1 MRLSNT
7 KVLTSYDSRTG
18 NNRSKH
24 LRRALSSLW
33 TDDSAFSEGANQ
45 IRNAVVC
52 PGLCY
57 GDKNLI
63 VDKGVFMAGNGNTAF
78 RFRVALRL
86 DGRECWREIL
96 VPASLTFF
104 DLHAVLQECFMWYG
118 EHLFCF
124 CATFPDG
131 KQVQVE
137 ELWGEE
143 SAYHEAKYEQYMP
156 VEPLP
161 EVRIASETELGD
173 VFPKARTAR
182 YYYDYGDDWI
192 HDIKLL
198 RTYRSVHVADPQ
210 LWDGAGDAPPEDV
223 GGVYGFE
230 RFLDTLGNPEDE
242 EHDGMVEWAK
252 DQMWDRLTLNR
263 HRERLFRWHK
273 HRDMMLQ

>member
-1 MRLSNT
+1 
-7 KVLTSYDSRTG
+7 
-18 NNRSKH
+18 
-24 LRRALSSLW
+24 
-33 TDDSAFSEGANQ
+33 
-45 IRNAVVC
+45 
-52 PGLCY
+52 
-57 GDKNLI
+57 
-63 VDKGVFMAGNGNTAF
+63 
-78 RFRVALRL
+78 
-86 DGRECWREIL
+86 
-96 VPASLTFF
+96 
-104 DLHAVLQECFMWYG
+104 MWYG
-118 EHLFCF
+118 EHLICF

-143 SAYHEAKYEQYMP
+143 PSYHEAKYEQYMP

-161 EVRIASETELGD
+161 EVRVASETELGD
-173 VFPKARTAR
+173 VFPKVRTAR

-242 EHDGMVEWAK
+242 EHDGMVEWAE
-252 DQMWDRLTLNR
+252 DQMWDRFTLNR

-273 HRDMMLQ
+273 HRDMMLHG

>member
-1 MRLSNT
+1 
-7 KVLTSYDSRTG
+7 
-18 NNRSKH
+18 
-24 LRRALSSLW
+24 
-33 TDDSAFSEGANQ
+33 
-45 IRNAVVC
+45 
-52 PGLCY
+52 
-57 GDKNLI
+57 
-63 VDKGVFMAGNGNTAF
+63 MAGNGNTAF
-78 RFRVALRL
+78 RFRVTLRL

-124 CATFPDG
+124 CATFPNG

-143 SAYHEAKYEQYMP
+143 PSYHEARYEQYMP

-173 VFPKARTAR
+173 VFPKARAAR

-210 LWDGAGDAPPEDV
+210 LWDGGGGMRLRRMSAGRMGSSGSLIP
-223 GGVYGFE
+223 
-230 RFLDTLGNPEDE
+230 
-242 EHDGMVEWAK
+242 WAIPK
-252 DQMWDRLTLNR
+252 MKNMMARLSGPRTR
-263 HRERLFRWHK
+263 CGIVSR
-273 HRDMMLQ
+273 

>member
-1 MRLSNT
+1 
-7 KVLTSYDSRTG
+7 
-18 NNRSKH
+18 
-24 LRRALSSLW
+24 
-33 TDDSAFSEGANQ
+33 
-45 IRNAVVC
+45 
-52 PGLCY
+52 
-57 GDKNLI
+57 
-63 VDKGVFMAGNGNTAF
+63 
-78 RFRVALRL
+78 
-86 DGRECWREIL
+86 
-96 VPASLTFF
+96 
-104 DLHAVLQECFMWYG
+104 MWYG

-124 CATFPDG
+124 CATFPNG

-143 SAYHEAKYEQYMP
+143 PSYHEAKYEQYMP

-173 VFPKARTAR
+173 VFPKARAAR

-192 HDIKLL
+192 HDIKLM

-210 LWDGAGDAPPEDV
+210 LWDGAGDAPSEDV

-242 EHDGMVEWAK
+242 EHDGMVEWAE
-252 DQMWDRLTLNR
+252 DQMWDRFTLNR

-273 HRDMMLQ
+273 HRDMMLHG

>member
-1 MRLSNT
+1 MLAGDSGAGIID
-7 KVLTSYDSRTG
+7 VLRFACGIAGMLYVV
-18 NNRSKH
+18 
-24 LRRALSSLW
+24 RRASVLLLCH
-33 TDDSAFSEGANQ
+33 
-45 IRNAVVC
+45 I
-52 PGLCY
+52 PGWE
-57 GDKNLI
+57 
-63 VDKGVFMAGNGNTAF
+63 A
-78 RFRVALRL
+78 
-86 DGRECWREIL
+86 
-96 VPASLTFF
+96 
-104 DLHAVLQECFMWYG
+104 
-118 EHLFCF
+118 
-124 CATFPDG
+124 
-131 KQVQVE
+131 VQVE

>member
-1 MRLSNT
+1 M
-7 KVLTSYDSRTG
+7 
-18 NNRSKH
+18 
-24 LRRALSSLW
+24 
-33 TDDSAFSEGANQ
+33 
-45 IRNAVVC
+45 
-52 PGLCY
+52 
-57 GDKNLI
+57 
-63 VDKGVFMAGNGNTAF
+63 
-78 RFRVALRL
+78 
-86 DGRECWREIL
+86 
-96 VPASLTFF
+96 
-104 DLHAVLQECFMWYG
+104 
-118 EHLFCF
+118 
-124 CATFPDG
+124 
-131 KQVQVE
+131 E

-143 SAYHEAKYEQYMP
+143 SSYHEAKYEQYMP

-192 HDIKLL
+192 HDIKLM

-210 LWDGAGDAPPEDV
+210 LWDGAGDAPSEDV

>member
-1 MRLSNT
+1 
-7 KVLTSYDSRTG
+7 
-18 NNRSKH
+18 
-24 LRRALSSLW
+24 
-33 TDDSAFSEGANQ
+33 
-45 IRNAVVC
+45 
-52 PGLCY
+52 
-57 GDKNLI
+57 
-63 VDKGVFMAGNGNTAF
+63 MAGNGNTAF

-104 DLHAVLQECFMWYG
+104 DLHAVLQECFTWHG

-143 SAYHEAKYEQYMP
+143 PSYHEARYEQYMP

-223 GGVYGFE
+223 GGAYGFE

-242 EHDGMVEWAK
+242 EHDGMVEWAE
-252 DQMWDRLTLNR
+252 DQMWDRFTLNR

-273 HRDMMLQ
+273 HRDMMLYE

>member
-1 MRLSNT
+1 
-7 KVLTSYDSRTG
+7 
-18 NNRSKH
+18 
-24 LRRALSSLW
+24 
-33 TDDSAFSEGANQ
+33 
-45 IRNAVVC
+45 
-52 PGLCY
+52 
-57 GDKNLI
+57 
-63 VDKGVFMAGNGNTAF
+63 MAGNGNTAF
-78 RFRVALRL
+78 RFRVTLRL

-143 SAYHEAKYEQYMP
+143 PSYHEAKYEQYMP

-182 YYYDYGDDWI
+182 YSTIMVTIGSMI
-192 HDIKLL
+192 SSCCVPTAACTL
-198 RTYRSVHVADPQ
+198 RILSFGMGRGMRLRRMS
-210 LWDGAGDAPPEDV
+210 AGRMGSSGSLIP
-223 GGVYGFE
+223 
-230 RFLDTLGNPEDE
+230 
-242 EHDGMVEWAK
+242 WAIPK
-252 DQMWDRLTLNR
+252 MKNMMARLSGPRTR
-263 HRERLFRWHK
+263 CGIVSR
-273 HRDMMLQ
+273 